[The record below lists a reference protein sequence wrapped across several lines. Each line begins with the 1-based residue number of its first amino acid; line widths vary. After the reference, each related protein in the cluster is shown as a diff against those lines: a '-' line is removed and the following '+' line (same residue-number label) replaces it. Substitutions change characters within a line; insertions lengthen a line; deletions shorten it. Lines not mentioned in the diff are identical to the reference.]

1 MAAEPTLLPTP
12 AAGEADDAASPRAA
26 ALPDALD
33 GAASGSTAAGPEAD
47 KKTAANRAR
56 ADRRR
61 GVQRAV
67 QAAREK
73 LSSASGTRPDFDYEL
88 ALTFAHNRLSA
99 AIPLPLLT
107 IILAATASLWLGAD
121 AVIAWGAMAI
131 AVHVAIV
138 ALCRSF
144 VNTRPAAV
152 KVARWTRR
160 FVIAEFIEG
169 LAWASILL
177 FAWHAEGTGIE
188 VFQFAAMLIVVSVV
202 TILAATVPAAVVA
215 GTVPVSLTLAAIYL
229 GRHEF
234 LFVALA
240 IMALGILVVF
250 LMLAGRL
257 FSSTLT
263 TLEYRAEKDLLIA
276 ELETAKAISD
286 ESRRRAEE
294 ANLAK
299 SRFLATMSHELRTP
313 LNAILGFSEVMQNE
327 VLGPMENAN
336 YKEYVGDI
344 HQSGRHLLNLINEIL
359 DLSRVEAGRY
369 ELSEEAVSLPHIAQE
384 CVHLLQIRTK
394 AKHVQVVE
402 QFEQGMPKI
411 WADDRAVRQVVLN
424 LLSNAIKFTPSG
436 GQIIVKVGWT
446 AGGGQYVSVRDNG
459 PGIPPEEIPIVLSSF
474 GQGSIAIKSAEQGA
488 GLGLPIVQ
496 ALMSTHDGTFE
507 LKSKLREGTEV
518 IAAFPRSRVMEAL
531 PPIPDE
537 QRRAGRWLRAG

>member
-1 MAAEPTLLPTP
+1 MAAEP
-12 AAGEADDAASPRAA
+12 SPVDSTEDKDTVAA
-26 ALPDALD
+26 AAVPGGPPLSGNTAAEDTGATPDA
-33 GAASGSTAAGPEAD
+33 D
-47 KKTAANRAR
+47 KTTANRAR
-56 ADRRR
+56 AERRR
-61 GVQRAV
+61 GVSRAV
-67 QAAREK
+67 QAQREK

-99 AIPLPLLT
+99 AIPLPLL
-107 IILAATASLWLGAD
+107 IIIVAATASLWLGFRP
-121 AVIAWGAMAI
+121 VIAWGAFAI
-131 AVHVAIV
+131 AVHLGIV

-144 VNTRPAAV
+144 VTLHPPAETV
-152 KVARWTRR
+152 PRWMRR
-160 FVIAEFIEG
+160 FMVAEFIEG
-169 LAWASILL
+169 IAWASLL
-177 FAWHAEGTGIE
+177 VFGWHAEGTGVE

-202 TILAATVPAAVVA
+202 TILAATVPSAVVA
-215 GTVPVSLTLAAIYL
+215 GTLPVTAALVAIYL
-229 GRHEF
+229 ERGEF

-240 IMALGILVVF
+240 VMALGILVVF
-250 LMLAGRL
+250 LMLAARL
-257 FSSTLT
+257 YSSTLT
-263 TLEYRAEKDLLIA
+263 MLEYRAEKDLLIA
-276 ELETAKAISD
+276 ELETAKSISD

-327 VLGPMENAN
+327 VLGPVENAH
-336 YKEYVGDI
+336 YREYVGDI
-344 HQSGRHLLNLINEIL
+344 HQSGQHLLALINEIL
-359 DLSRVEAGRY
+359 DLSRIEAGRY
-369 ELSEEAVSLPHIAQE
+369 ELVEEAVNLAHVVQE

-394 AKHVQVVE
+394 AKSVEVIE

-411 WADDRAVRQVVLN
+411 WADDRAVRQVALN

-436 GQIIVKVGWT
+436 GQLVVKVGWT

-496 ALMSTHDGTFE
+496 ALMTMHDGTFE

-531 PPIPDE
+531 PPISE
-537 QRRAGRWLRAG
+537 AERKGGVRWLRAG